1 MVPDLIRPLVR
12 ALVLGLGL
20 GLEVAVEAGA
30 EVEVVVAV
38 AAEAPVHPV
47 PHRAPLASRMV
58 PERSL
63 EVLAL
68 WCWVLSVSLRL
79 V

>member
-12 ALVLGLGL
+12 ALDPALGL

-30 EVEVVVAV
+30 GVVVAV
-38 AAEAPVHPV
+38 AAGALVHLV